1 MEDKGI
7 VEEFKWLVITI
18 SMNNILYKCLFC
30 IILECQLDSNFLK
43 VVRQVVKPEYTS
55 QGLSSK

>member
-1 MEDKGI
+1 MKDKGV

-18 SMNNILYKCLFC
+18 AMNNILYKRLFC

-43 VVRQVVKPEYTS
+43 VVRQVVKHEYTS